1 MHRARSIALCAA
13 VVAATSARAEEARSS
28 TTAAHP
34 LGGLYR
40 YVGDAAEQT
49 ARAEAIDRGIES
61 LFFAIRPIA
70 RSRASSA
77 TAIAPRCEISL
88 EGRMVRVRTPDRP
101 DYVSPM
107 DGTKVRY
114 VYKGDESTL
123 THRWMGPTLV
133 EHFDQDGEGRINEYT
148 LAEDGRT
155 LKVRVT
161 LYSPQLTR
169 PIVYT
174 LTYRR

>member
-1 MHRARSIALCAA
+1 MPRAGSIALCA
-13 VVAATSARAEEARSS
+13 VLAAASTARAEETRTSS
-28 TTAAHP
+28 TAAHP

-40 YVGDAAEQT
+40 YVGDAAEQI

-77 TAIAPRCEISL
+77 TAIAPTCEIVL
-88 EGRMVRVRTPDRP
+88 ESRIVRVRTPDRP
-101 DYVSPM
+101 DYVSPA
-107 DGTKVRY
+107 DGSQVRY

-123 THRWMGPTLV
+123 THRWRGSTLV
-133 EHFDQDGEGRINEYT
+133 EHFDQEGEGRINEYT

-174 LTYRR
+174 LSYRR